1 MAKSMTV
8 GKREN
13 EKKRLAKR
21 EEKLKKKI
29 VTSAE
34 GTAEHEREM
43 KTYNEK
49 VNTLE
54 IIMKPGKDKVEYESK
69 IKELLDIDVAD
80 VNIHTISLDQLD
92 GIELDSAQ
100 LEPLMFMIEE

>member
-1 MAKSMTV
+1 M
-8 GKREN
+8 
-13 EKKRLAKR
+13 
-21 EEKLKKKI
+21 
-29 VTSAE
+29 
-34 GTAEHEREM
+34 
-43 KTYNEK
+43 
-49 VNTLE
+49 
-54 IIMKPGKDKVEYESK
+54 EYESK

>member
-1 MAKSMTV
+1 
-8 GKREN
+8 
-13 EKKRLAKR
+13 
-21 EEKLKKKI
+21 
-29 VTSAE
+29 
-34 GTAEHEREM
+34 M